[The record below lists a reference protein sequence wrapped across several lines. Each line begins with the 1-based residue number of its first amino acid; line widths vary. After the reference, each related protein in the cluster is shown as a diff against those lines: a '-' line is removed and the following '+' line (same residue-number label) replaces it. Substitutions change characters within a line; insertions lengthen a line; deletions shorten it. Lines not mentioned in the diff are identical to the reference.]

1 MMQSGLSWRKR
12 PLPVFRPAK
21 MSNNPLEQQVAL
33 AHASKCGVT
42 SRRNAPGPRARNLP
56 TMPITSQQIRS
67 LTSNLYEW
75 SLKKV
80 PDDTLAVLARARA
93 AETHPVGKKTL
104 TIMLKSADAA
114 ERESH
119 LVCSDVGVPTYS
131 VKIGTRVTFDGPVRQ
146 AIVDGFA
153 DLVARI
159 DPPILKMVTNPLTHE
174 RSYAGRNMPLT
185 TFDVID
191 DADYVEITCA
201 PKAMGTGRW
210 EAVGTF
216 VYPPLE
222 TIEKFVLDSVLTAG
236 SQPCPPIVVGVG
248 IGGSFDHAAKMAKE
262 QVLRPFGQIN
272 PEPIL
277 AGMEQRLKDAIN
289 ATGFG
294 PMGTGGD
301 HTAMAVH
308 IDYSAGHG
316 YTPVAVAFNCWI
328 NRRTSA
334 RIYND
339 GRVERHE

>member
-1 MMQSGLSWRKR
+1 
-12 PLPVFRPAK
+12 
-21 MSNNPLEQQVAL
+21 
-33 AHASKCGVT
+33 
-42 SRRNAPGPRARNLP
+42 
-56 TMPITSQQIRS
+56 
-67 LTSNLYEW
+67 
-75 SLKKV
+75 
-80 PDDTLAVLARARA
+80 
-93 AETHPVGKKTL
+93 
-104 TIMLKSADAA
+104 
-114 ERESH
+114 
-119 LVCSDVGVPTYS
+119 
-131 VKIGTRVTFDGPVRQ
+131 
-146 AIVDGFA
+146 
-153 DLVARI
+153 
-159 DPPILKMVTNPLTHE
+159 
-174 RSYAGRNMPLT
+174 
-185 TFDVID
+185 
-191 DADYVEITCA
+191 
-201 PKAMGTGRW
+201 
-210 EAVGTF
+210 